1 MFKFFKKKK
10 TIQAVPI
17 LDLRNYTPEALSK
30 INKIRAVAVLIIPE
44 DPTPEFSEAFAQIQC
59 EAVASTI
66 RVKKDIQLKS
76 YNGILLLGEAQ
87 LQGDSII
94 MLNGIFV
101 IPKCSSNTECIM
113 NGIVLKNK
121 SANVNFASV
130 NGILHEMEFDE
141 DKVKF
146 YSNDVDINADYI
158 RNIEPETLI
167 ASGKSIKIEEDV
179 TEELLTENGVKFFA
193 GFNITCP
200 KCVKGYML
208 SHSCIGK
215 GLTDY

>member
-1 MFKFFKKKK
+1 MFNFLKRKK

-17 LDLRNYTPEALSK
+17 LDLRNYTPEALSSIK
-30 INKIRAVAVLIIPE
+30 SIRAVAVLIIPE
-44 DPTPEFSEAFAQIQC
+44 DPTPEFAAAFAQIRC

-66 RVKKDIQLKS
+66 RVKKDVQLKS
-76 YNGILLLGEAQ
+76 YNGILLLGDAQ
-87 LQGDSII
+87 LQGDSLV

-101 IPKCSSNTECIM
+101 IPKCTGNAECIM

-121 SANVNFASV
+121 SANINFASV

-146 YSNDVDINADYI
+146 YSNVVEVNADYI
-158 RNIEPETLI
+158 KNVEAGTLI

-179 TEELLTENGVKFFA
+179 TEELLTEKGVKFFA
-193 GFNITCP
+193 GFNINCP
-200 KCVKGYML
+200 KCVKGYIQ
-208 SHSCIGK
+208 SHSCTGK